1 LNNNG
6 WKKLQEDDQRF
17 FYMCIQK
24 AAIRQ
29 EMVFVHVRKDAQS
42 FQEKAHTHFFFGDQ
56 SKTPMKLLLM
66 CIWRNLQQSS
76 MWWRVLWKKLYEC
89 LKTQIIHDY
98 NYYDNISTMS
108 H

>member
-1 LNNNG
+1 
-6 WKKLQEDDQRF
+6 
-17 FYMCIQK
+17 MCIQK

-66 CIWRNLQQSS
+66 CI
-76 MWWRVLWKKLYEC
+76 
-89 LKTQIIHDY
+89 
-98 NYYDNISTMS
+98 
-108 H
+108 